1 MVAAPRV
8 GTTFA
13 GYRIERVLGRGGMSV
28 VYLAE
33 HPRLKN
39 AVALKLLAPAL
50 AEDDAFRERLI
61 RESRLAASLN
71 HPNVVPVYDTG
82 EEDGVLFISM
92 RYVDGPDLREVLQ
105 RGPLPLDQA
114 VRVVSQVAAALDA
127 AHARGLVHRDVKPA
141 NVLVEPATGEPPGHV
156 FVSDFGLTKH
166 SDARSGVT
174 ASGQFVGTIDYMAPE
189 QIQGRQL
196 DGRADVYALGCV
208 LYECVTGQPPF
219 RGENEVAVI
228 WSHMRDDPPWPTDV
242 DKHLPH
248 ALDGVVE
255 RALAKS
261 PDDRYATAGELAA
274 DAAAAAATRRRRR
287 SLGAMRLAR
296 LRRSRVRARSRRLVP
311 LAVVALLGAAVAAAI
326 TAGVVSHS
334 KTRTVRVPARPV
346 LSDLDRGLVLRFVPA
361 AVRRSCVHAAPLSP
375 DFDASVVCHPGGAV
389 EMVRYSHAIS
399 AGRMKQ
405 QLLGNIWSKGL
416 AIPPGQPSP
425 TGVCGRDPTAI
436 RDWRETRPGQRTQLR
451 GATANRPKKNGRLLC
466 YDSGTGW
473 SAIEWTDNRVE
484 IYSIAY
490 GTDRAAL
497 YRWWAARGGLE
508 PVA

>member
-1 MVAAPRV
+1 VAAAPRV

-33 HPRLKN
+33 HPRLKS

-50 AEDDAFRERLI
+50 AEDEAFRERLI

-82 EEDGVLFISM
+82 EEEGVLFISM
-92 RYVDGPDLREVLQ
+92 RYVDGPDLRALLQ
-105 RGPLPLDQA
+105 GGPLLLDQT
-114 VRVVSQVAAALDA
+114 VHVVAQIGAALDA

-141 NVLVEPATGEPPGHV
+141 NVLVEPATGDPPGHV

-166 SDARSGVT
+166 ADARSGVT

-196 DGRADVYALGCV
+196 DGRADVYGLGCV
-208 LYECVTGQPPF
+208 LYECLTGRPPF

-242 DKHLPH
+242 DRHLPR
-248 ALDGVVE
+248 AFDAVVE

-261 PDDRYATAGELAA
+261 PHDRYPTAGELAA

-287 SLGAMRLAR
+287 SFAAPRFAR
-296 LRRSRVRARSRRLVP
+296 LGRPRVRARTRRLVP
-311 LAVVALLGAAVAAAI
+311 ALVGVVAGAAVAAAV
-326 TAGVVSHS
+326 TAGVVSRS
-334 KTRTVRVPARPV
+334 TTTVRVPSRAV
-346 LSDLDRGLVLRFVPA
+346 VGDLDRRLVLRYVPPRI
-361 AVRRSCVHAAPLSP
+361 RRSCAHAEPPSL
-375 DFDASVVCHPGGAV
+375 DFDAAVVCHPGGGV
-389 EMVRYSHAIS
+389 QTVRYSHTIS
-399 AGRMKQ
+399 ASRMRR
-405 QLLGNIWSKGL
+405 QLLGDIWSKGL
-416 AIPPGQPSP
+416 GQPGQAIEPV
-425 TGVCGRDPTAI
+425 GMCGRDATAI
-436 RDWRETRPGQRTQLR
+436 RDWTESRPRRPVQIRAG
-451 GATANRPKKNGRLLC
+451 TAGSRYGRLLC

-473 SAIEWTDNRVE
+473 SAIEWTDNRLDV
-484 IYSIAY
+484 YAAAY
-490 GTDRAAL
+490 GRDSRAI
-497 YRWWAARGGLE
+497 YRWWATRGSLE
-508 PVA
+508 PA